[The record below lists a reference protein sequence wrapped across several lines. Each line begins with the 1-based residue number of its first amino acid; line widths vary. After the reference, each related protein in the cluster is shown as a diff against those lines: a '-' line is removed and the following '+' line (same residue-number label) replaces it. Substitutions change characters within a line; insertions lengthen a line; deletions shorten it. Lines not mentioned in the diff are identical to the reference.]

1 MEIVCLDTHI
11 LVWGIKKDATN
22 GQEHMV
28 PLAQSFIK
36 ALGEDKNIRVMVPSV
51 VVGELL
57 MRVPPEKHE
66 EINRLFYSRFM
77 VPSYDIAAASC
88 FARIWQAKKSVLA
101 QIKEDFPDSTREEL
115 KADCQIVA
123 IAVTHGARCIYSY
136 DDKLTKFADGYI
148 EVRKMP
154 EVVEQLSVVFPTT

>member
-1 MEIVCLDTHI
+1 MEIICLDTHI
-11 LVWGIKKDATN
+11 LIWGIKKDATE

-28 PLAQSFIK
+28 PIAESFIK
-36 ALGEDKNIRVMVPSV
+36 SLDEERKIKVMVPSV
-51 VVGELL
+51 VIGELL

-66 EINRLFYSRFM
+66 EVNRLFYRRFM

-88 FARIWQAKKSVLA
+88 FARIWQEKKNVFPQL
-101 QIKEDFPDSTREEL
+101 KEEFPDSTREEL

-136 DDKLTKFADGYI
+136 DEKLTRFANGYI

-154 EVVEQLSVVFPTT
+154 EAVEQMSVLSLL

>member
-1 MEIVCLDTHI
+1 MEIICLDTHI
-11 LVWGIKKDATN
+11 LVWGIKQDASD

-28 PLAQSFIK
+28 PIARSFIK
-36 ALGEDKNIRVMVPSV
+36 SLGDDKNIKVMVPSV

-66 EINRLFYSRFM
+66 EVNRLFYSRFM

-88 FARIWQAKKSVLA
+88 FARIWQEKKNIFP
-101 QIKEDFPDSTREEL
+101 QFKEEFPDSTREEL

-136 DDKLTKFADGYI
+136 DDNLTKFANGHI

-154 EVVEQLSVVFPTT
+154 EVVEQMSVLPFL